1 MQRSNKIMKLIIVLF
16 WLSSN
21 GFCAELS
28 DESFKNNEKYT
39 FLKTLTI
46 GELDSINLDFKFIPP
61 KGKKVNHASSVK
73 VWEKNAKDWALTD
86 SLELNSN
93 DEEFGDNILTHNS
106 ILKSKK
112 SEVAIEI
119 DFIHCDFKGGR
130 CDQEKFLSKLIRKSK
145 STESKVKYVLKI
157 KG

>member
-1 MQRSNKIMKLIIVLF
+1 MKWILF
-16 WLSSN
+16 LFLLSSN
-21 GFCAELS
+21 IISGELT
-28 DESFKNNEKYT
+28 DESFKNKEKYT
-39 FLKTLTI
+39 FLKTLLI

-73 VWEKNAKDWALTD
+73 VWEKNKKDWILTD
-86 SLELNSN
+86 SLELSSN
-93 DEEFGDNILTHNS
+93 DEEFGDNILTHNT

-112 SEVAIEI
+112 SEVALEI

-130 CDQEKFLSKLIRKSK
+130 CDQEKFLTKLIRKSK